1 MSAAEAARLI
11 LRVACSEFG
20 PERLTSE
27 YGDRSDDAVSALRG
41 CRTDYDFCECF
52 QDWSELKKFWCPI
65 TNCYDICS
73 IENESSFEWKE
84 DDLGEMKSFLQKV
97 NALLSKLKASCNY
110 LENLELNATAPPD
123 LYDYLIGEA
132 SVEEAWLDRFAE
144 NRHFT
149 CGKAH
154 FHDKEPLSYHTRRDG
169 DGMIEFSCIDQVFPG
184 HETIRA
190 VPSKSYTPKPLHFR
204 ECIKC
209 RNVKYD
215 ISNFQCPYKWCE
227 QEHLGK
233 CSECAPTSTCASCG
247 KSGCVCCFVSCS
259 NEGC

>member
-123 LYDYLIGEA
+123 LYDYLIGEE
-132 SVEEAWLDRFAE
+132 VLK
-144 NRHFT
+144 RHGLTALLKIDTLLAARLIFMIRN
-149 CGKAH
+149 H
-154 FHDKEPLSYHTRRDG
+154 SHTIPG
-169 DGMIEFSCIDQVFPG
+169 GMG
-184 HETIRA
+184 MA
-190 VPSKSYTPKPLHFR
+190 
-204 ECIKC
+204 
-209 RNVKYD
+209 
-215 ISNFQCPYKWCE
+215 
-227 QEHLGK
+227 
-233 CSECAPTSTCASCG
+233 
-247 KSGCVCCFVSCS
+247 
-259 NEGC
+259 